1 MTEQNDELL
10 TEQFDST
17 DPKIFWEGNIDED
30 FDDDR
35 VVVVLKRTKTYP
47 ELKIRHF
54 GLDNGER
61 LEYLWFRPYGDPP
74 YGDPPSDFRQILVI
88 YLKQHGKEKVLEAIK
103 ELEKLSFIKVAVPKY
118 NYGTMDN

>member
-17 DPKIFWEGNIDED
+17 DPKIFWEGNIDEN

-35 VVVVLKRTKTYP
+35 VVVVLKITKTYP